1 MTVSVSQ
8 LKGIDQNTAK
18 ALQGL
23 GVKDSDKMLE
33 SAAKP
38 AQRKELAA
46 KVGVDARAILELANR
61 ADLARVKGIAGVY
74 SDLLERSGVDTV
86 KELATRRPDNL
97 HSKIL
102 QTNEAEKVTARA
114 PTADMVED
122 WVTQAKELPKVLE
135 Y

>member
-1 MTVSVSQ
+1 MAVPVNH

-23 GVKDSDKMLE
+23 GVKDSDQMLA
-33 SAAKP
+33 SAATP
-38 AQRKELAA
+38 AGRKDLAA
-46 KVGVDARAILELANR
+46 KVGVDVRAILELANR
-61 ADLARVKGIAGVY
+61 ADLARVRGIAGVY
-74 SDLLERSGVDTV
+74 SDLLERAGVDTV

-97 HSKIL
+97 HKKIL
-102 QTNEAEKVTARA
+102 QTNEAERITARA
-114 PTADMVED
+114 PTAEMIED

>member
-23 GVKDSDKMLE
+23 GVKDSDQMLE

-46 KVGVDARAILELANR
+46 KVGVDTRAILELANR

-74 SDLLERSGVDTV
+74 SDLLERAGVDTV

-97 HSKIL
+97 HNKIL
-102 QTNEAEKVTARA
+102 QTNEAEKVTART

-122 WVTQAKELPKVLE
+122 WVIQAKELPKVLE